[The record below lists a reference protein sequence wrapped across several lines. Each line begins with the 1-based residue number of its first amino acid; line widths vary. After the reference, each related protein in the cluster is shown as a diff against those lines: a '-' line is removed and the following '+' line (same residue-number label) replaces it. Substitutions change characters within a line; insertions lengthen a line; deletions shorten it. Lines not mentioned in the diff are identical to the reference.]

1 MRLFDADKW
10 AQYYSEERNR
20 TPVAN
25 DYEAGQND
33 ALDRVDTWMEE
44 QPTIEAAP
52 VVHGRWKYGT
62 RAAVCS
68 GCGFERHLDDN
79 FGAAVACPNCGARMD
94 GDSKAPTTPTTN
106 HRVCKNCKTA
116 VIGMEEYAE
125 CPECGH
131 PFEEDANG

>member
-1 MRLFDADKW
+1 MKLIVADKW

-52 VVHGRWKYGT
+52 VVHGRWKPVKYNAHCSCGKSYGT
-62 RAAVCS
+62 YHYLCS
-68 GCGFERHLDDN
+68 ACNRIAYAQPYGLN
-79 FGAAVACPNCGARMD
+79 YCPNCGARMD
-94 GDSKAPTTPTTN
+94 GGEK
-106 HRVCKNCKTA
+106 
-116 VIGMEEYAE
+116 
-125 CPECGH
+125 
-131 PFEEDANG
+131 

>member
-1 MRLFDADKW
+1 MKLIVADKW

-52 VVHGRWKYGT
+52 VVHGRWEDKPTGRYGQQQSWCSACRKHSGIGGIEKNRH
-62 RAAVCS
+62 RAY
-68 GCGFERHLDDN
+68 
-79 FGAAVACPNCGARMD
+79 CPNCGARMD
-94 GDSKAPTTPTTN
+94 GDGD
-106 HRVCKNCKTA
+106 V
-116 VIGMEEYAE
+116 
-125 CPECGH
+125 
-131 PFEEDANG
+131 